1 VRLVL
6 AALTAATLGTS
17 VAAADSFTP
26 VRLGTH
32 VPPTVRIHKALHIKV
47 AVSADA
53 GALDNRLGS
62 LRIEVTLA
70 HQCGGDFQH
79 TRGFVLLDKRLKP
92 QPATGRAYDAVASGA
107 RRPKSRGRRAV
118 CAYLEES
125 GDDRVW
131 AHDESLTVRV
141 VR

>member
-1 VRLVL
+1 MRLLLGALAAAVL
-6 AALTAATLGTS
+6 AAS

-26 VRLGTH
+26 VRLGIH
-32 VPPTVRIHKALHIKV
+32 VAPIVRVHKLLHIKI

-53 GALDNRLGS
+53 GALDNRLGR
-62 LRIEVTLA
+62 LRIEVKLA
-70 HQCGGDFQH
+70 HECGGDFQH
-79 TRGFVLLDKRLKP
+79 TRGFALLDKLLKP
-92 QPATGRAYDAVASGA
+92 QPATGRAYNAVANGA

-118 CAYLEES
+118 CAYLEEA